1 MATVFNEVEICGLRV
16 THFEQLLAYVEDRDR
31 SSWYYGNKKQFEQRH
46 EDLREWVE
54 AIINYANNEGVVI
67 PKKGE

>member
-16 THFEQLLAYVEDRDR
+16 AHFKQLLAYIEDRDR
-31 SSWYYGNKKQFEQRH
+31 SDWHYGNKEQFEQRH
-46 EDLREWVE
+46 EDLWEWVE
-54 AIINYANNEGVVI
+54 AIINYANKEGVVI